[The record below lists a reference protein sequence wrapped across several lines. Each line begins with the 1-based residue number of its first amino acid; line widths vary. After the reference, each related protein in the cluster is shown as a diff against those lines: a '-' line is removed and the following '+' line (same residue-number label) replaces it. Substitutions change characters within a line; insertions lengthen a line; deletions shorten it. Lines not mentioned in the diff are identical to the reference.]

1 MNFES
6 SQDGKEKGFVTFAE
20 RALKRFGAMQSGP
33 GPEFRAG
40 RTLAGR
46 NPARRVVG
54 GESGGARE
62 VKRLMVHL
70 YVASG
75 R

>member
-6 SQDGKEKGFVTFAE
+6 SQDRKEKNFVTFVE
-20 RALKRFGAMQSGP
+20 RALKIFGAKQSGP
-33 GPEFRAG
+33 WPEFGAG
-40 RTLAGR
+40 RALAGR

-62 VKRLMVHL
+62 VERLMAHP
-70 YVASG
+70 
-75 R
+75 